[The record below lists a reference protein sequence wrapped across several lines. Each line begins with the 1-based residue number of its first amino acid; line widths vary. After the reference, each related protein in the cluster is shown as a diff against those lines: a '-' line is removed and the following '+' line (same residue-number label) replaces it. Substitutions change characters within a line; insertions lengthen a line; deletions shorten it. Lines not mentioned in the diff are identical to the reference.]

1 MNVAQ
6 QTNAQQLKHAK
17 EQDSGPQ
24 YFSKTLTESCK
35 GGYFVII
42 SKFVKQ
48 VNPLSFNPTKWSNT
62 LKQIVGKNQ
71 YAKIY
76 QKKNQQRLVRQNNFL
91 LTQIKIIAKVDH

>member
-6 QTNAQQLKHAK
+6 QANAQQLKHAK

-71 YAKIY
+71 YAKKY
-76 QKKNQQRLVRQNNFL
+76 QKKKSTETSETKQFFTYPN
-91 LTQIKIIAKVDH
+91 